1 MGRIKV
7 TYVRTQFWFRL
18 KAGGS
23 VAHTVGVLNGM
34 KNNRCK
40 VNIVSNEKFLGIKDF
55 TYKIINPLKLKP
67 DWLGELLYNF
77 YARHLLK
84 KSILF
89 LKPDFIYH
97 RYTGYTFFV
106 TALAKRLNIPLIL
119 EFNSFDSWK
128 LKYWERSN
136 NAFKKFIQQF
146 ILFRIVKA
154 IENFNLGRS
163 SLIVTV
169 SNPLRDDLLKMGF
182 PKGKIMVIPNGFD
195 PKKFNT
201 KLVTN
206 EQCESLKR
214 ELKVSN
220 GKIIVGFSGTFGPW
234 HGIPQLSEAIDKILK
249 SYSSKSIHFLIIGD
263 GSQLITKMKK
273 ALSDLREITYTGMVP
288 YSDVQRYL
296 AVCDVLVSPHC
307 IPTDGKEFFG
317 SPTKIFE
324 YMAMGKA
331 IVASKLGQIGR
342 VLENNK
348 TAVLVEPGNVGQL
361 IEGILKLVD
370 NKELR
375 LKLGRNARNEVLK
388 KYTWDRNVKKLL
400 NKLKE
405 MNITFRANED

>member
-1 MGRIKV
+1 MDIIGLASFFRMGRIKV

-249 SYSSKSIHFLIIGD
+249 SYSSKS
-263 GSQLITKMKK
+263 
-273 ALSDLREITYTGMVP
+273 
-288 YSDVQRYL
+288 
-296 AVCDVLVSPHC
+296 
-307 IPTDGKEFFG
+307 
-317 SPTKIFE
+317 
-324 YMAMGKA
+324 
-331 IVASKLGQIGR
+331 
-342 VLENNK
+342 NNW
-348 TAVLVEPGNVGQL
+348 
-361 IEGILKLVD
+361 
-370 NKELR
+370 R
-375 LKLGRNARNEVLK
+375 
-388 KYTWDRNVKKLL
+388 W
-400 NKLKE
+400 
-405 MNITFRANED
+405 